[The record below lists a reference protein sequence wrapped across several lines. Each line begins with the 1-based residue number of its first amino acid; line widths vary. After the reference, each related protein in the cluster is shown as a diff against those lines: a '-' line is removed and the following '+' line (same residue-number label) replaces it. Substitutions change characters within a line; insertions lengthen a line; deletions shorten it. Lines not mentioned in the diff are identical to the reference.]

1 VLLLLLLLAAARPR
15 QVTDQ
20 DLVLEYDRRGVSA
33 AQAWSFQA
41 GVDAVRPDDDAFAGL
56 EAVG

>member
-1 VLLLLLLLAAARPR
+1 M
-15 QVTDQ
+15 
-20 DLVLEYDRRGVSA
+20 EYDRRGVSA
-33 AQAWSFQA
+33 AQAWNFQP